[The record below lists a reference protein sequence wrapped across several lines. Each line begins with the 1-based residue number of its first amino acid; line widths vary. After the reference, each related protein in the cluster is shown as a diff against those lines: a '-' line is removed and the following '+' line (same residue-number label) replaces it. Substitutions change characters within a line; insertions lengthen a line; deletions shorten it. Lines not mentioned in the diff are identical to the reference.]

1 MSIRRAFGVVLL
13 ALAVGLPR
21 TASAQS
27 SCGQPAEACA
37 FFTTFLTALN
47 KRDWL
52 AYRATLD
59 DSISIFLE
67 DPAPA
72 QRLDGRTAA
81 ESLFIQIFPPSGTP
95 ASSLPAPIMPAHLR
109 VQSFGDVAVVSFEIV
124 RPRSISRRTLIA
136 RRGANGWRMVHI
148 HGSARQLP

>member
-27 SCGQPAEACA
+27 SCVQPAEACA

-47 KRDWL
+47 KRDWP

-67 DPAPA
+67 DPAPVHRARQAPDEHVDDGADRGQQENRRDRELDRAGDVEDVRIDRHA
-72 QRLDGRTAA
+72 QARA
-81 ESLFIQIFPPSGTP
+81 
-95 ASSLPAPIMPAHLR
+95 LPAMRLFTKA
-109 VQSFGDVAVVSFEIV
+109 
-124 RPRSISRRTLIA
+124 
-136 RRGANGWRMVHI
+136 
-148 HGSARQLP
+148 